1 MLIRLRPAR
10 GSALAILLLV
20 LALLLVFLVAVV
32 AIGAR
37 HSRMIQ
43 ANLGSVAAVQSA
55 EAGIHAALNQ
65 ISADTGW
72 SAGFTDVALGGE
84 QDQAYSVEVTNNSS
98 GATAVNG
105 PGGVSV
111 PAGMIYLLSTGT
123 SQNASFSRQV
133 AVFLEG
139 QPAGYNYTISSGGTV
154 EMGAAGVVYGT
165 VKSNGDLILSARV
178 SIEPVDGEG
187 HLLTS
192 GNLTVQAQLNMGPG
206 QEVRARG
213 SITGENKIQDAA
225 QIVAN
230 DTTAATEPFIAD
242 GRLTNDPPAGR
253 EVMPNPDPATLLSGA
268 VTHNETLYDG
278 TDLDGKVH
286 YYPNGV
292 TFKNPPV
299 GTGTIVVGN
308 ANSAIFDTVLNHKL
322 NIVVLDGQNGT
333 VGGGR
338 IEFNRATTLEG
349 LVFCQGSIYS
359 NAAFTLVG
367 RAIAYGDGEFVHSG
381 ARITTT
387 LQQEPVPG
395 FEAFFGGGAGGGT
408 LNVASWQRL

>member
-1 MLIRLRPAR
+1 MLIQLRQER

-65 ISADTGW
+65 IAADSGW

-84 QDQAYSVEVTNNSS
+84 QDQEYSVQVTNNSG
-98 GATAVNG
+98 GATAING

-111 PAGMIYLLSTGT
+111 PPGMIYLLSTGT
-123 SQNASFSRQV
+123 SQAGVYSRQV

-139 QPAGYNYTISSGGTV
+139 QPDGYTYTISSGGTV

-165 VKSNGDLILSARV
+165 VKSNGDLVLNARV
-178 SIEPVDGEG
+178 SIEPIDGQG

-192 GNLTVQAQLNMGPG
+192 GNLTVQAQLDMGPG
-206 QEVRARG
+206 QDVRARG
-213 SITGENKIQDAA
+213 SITGQNKIKDAA
-225 QIVAN
+225 QVVAN

-253 EVMPNPDPATLLSGA
+253 EVMPNPDPSTLLSGA
-268 VTHNETLYDG
+268 VTHTGTLYDG
-278 TDLDGKVH
+278 TNLDGKVH

-308 ANSAIFDTVLNHKL
+308 AKSAIFDTVLNHKL
-322 NIVVLDGQNGT
+322 NVVVLDGQNGT

-338 IEFNRATTLEG
+338 VEFNRATTLEG
-349 LVFCQGSIYS
+349 LVFCHGSIYS

-381 ARITTT
+381 ARITST
-387 LQQEPVPG
+387 LKQEPVPG
-395 FEAFFGGGAGGGT
+395 FEAFFGGGAGGGA
-408 LNVASWQRL
+408 LNIASWQRI